1 MRADE
6 KEGERQADD
15 ELADFLDHLSE
26 RRGDHVP
33 PALTVAAVGG
43 RKAHD
48 HDCGRK
54 CENARRGVRIAH
66 HHGKLPVEEE
76 HQQREEPA
84 DGRERPGGGAED
96 ALHLGGPVERIRL
109 RDHARERHR
118 EPGGRQREEKAVDVV
133 RHHKVGEALVAEQLH
148 AAEREFIEER
158 RDLDDDRRSDHDRR
172 AVEIILLFGFR
183 QGSPSLCGDAP
194 HASTIR
200 ICGKF
205 VFYTNAR
212 EKASMASL
220 FPRKAV
226 REAQVSRDRAASC
239 PRRRECSRRPRR
251 CAGWSCPRRRR
262 RCADSGRRSC

>member
-33 PALTVAAVGG
+33 PTLTIAAVGG

-48 HDCGRK
+48 HDRGRK
-54 CENARRGVRIAH
+54 RENARRGVRIAH

-76 HQQREEPA
+76 HQQREKPA
-84 DGRERPGGGAED
+84 DGRERPGGGAENT
-96 ALHLGGPVERIRL
+96 LHLGGAVERIRL

-133 RHHKVGEALVAEQLH
+133 RHHKVGEALVAKQLH
-148 AAEREFIEER
+148 AAERELIEER

-183 QGSPSLCGDAP
+183 QGSPSLCGGVP
-194 HASTIR
+194 H
-200 ICGKF
+200 
-205 VFYTNAR
+205 
-212 EKASMASL
+212 
-220 FPRKAV
+220 
-226 REAQVSRDRAASC
+226 
-239 PRRRECSRRPRR
+239 
-251 CAGWSCPRRRR
+251 
-262 RCADSGRRSC
+262 DSA